1 MIRRLLMVLPLLAA
15 VLGTLI
21 GAIAPASAEVLYRA
35 SPAKAKPLPVVYNFG
50 GGSGANWNLPQRKPK
65 IFYLAADGS
74 ATLGDTAHHLK
85 WTKWTRTSAAAHG
98 RYYYRTG
105 PCCKYHSDPVRIT
118 ANHVVRENARRSWY
132 DRMTIRFSKRKF
144 VTIRFERID
153 GVGFWET
160 IHGRFP

>member
-1 MIRRLLMVLPLLAA
+1 MIRRLLMVLALLAA

-21 GAIAPASAEVLYRA
+21 GAIAPASAGVLYRA
-35 SPAKAKPLPVVYNFG
+35 SPAKARPLPVLYNLG
-50 GGSGANWNLPQRKPK
+50 GGSGADWNLPQRRPK

-74 ATLGDTAHHLK
+74 AALGDTAHHLK

-144 VTIRFERID
+144 VTIQFERID
-153 GVGFWET
+153 GGGFWKV